1 MDMVYVDLRLANDAR
16 DDLEELDASALVD
29 TGSMHLCIPEH
40 MALQLQLEDL
50 DTREFVLADG
60 KRTQIRYV
68 SPVRIEILG
77 RTCVTGALVLGDQ
90 VLLGAIPME
99 DMDLIVEPTRQRV
112 SVNPIA
118 PNIPMSLAKGVT
130 TDG

>member
-1 MDMVYVDLRLANDAR
+1 MGIVYVDLRLANDAR

-29 TGSMHLCIPEH
+29 IGSMHLCIPEH

-99 DMDLIVEPTRQRV
+99 DMDLIVEPVRQRV
-112 SVNPIA
+112 SVNPLS
-118 PNIPMSLAKGVT
+118 PNILMSLAKGVRK
-130 TDG
+130 

>member
-1 MDMVYVDLRLANDAR
+1 MGIVYVDLRLANDAR

-40 MALQLQLEDL
+40 IALQLQLKDL
-50 DTREFVLADG
+50 ETREVVLADG
-60 KRTQIRYV
+60 KRKQIRYV

-77 RTCVTGALVLGDQ
+77 RKCVTGALVLGDQ

-99 DMDLIVEPTRQRV
+99 DLDLIVEPTRQRV

-118 PNIPMSLAKGVT
+118 PNIPMSLAKGVRK
-130 TDG
+130 